1 MIGQGYYK
9 LEPLAYL
16 IDNPFEII
24 LVGSSENTVGKL
36 DVNIIPTDESGWRD
50 PPEEIITDNPEDL
63 INGRIDFV
71 VTVNWAIEL
80 PKTFCTDVFCEY

>member
-1 MIGQGYYK
+1 MNDNDNPFFDKPEPQLIGQGYYK

-24 LVGSSENTVGKL
+24 LVGHLENTVGKL

-50 PPEEIITDNPEDL
+50 PPEEMITDDP
-63 INGRIDFV
+63 
-71 VTVNWAIEL
+71 
-80 PKTFCTDVFCEY
+80 

>member
-1 MIGQGYYK
+1 

-24 LVGSSENTVGKL
+24 LVGHLENTVGKL

-50 PPEEIITDNPEDL
+50 PPEEMITDDPQDL
-63 INGRIDFV
+63 IGKRVDFV
-71 VTVNWAIEL
+71 V
-80 PKTFCTDVFCEY
+80 

>member
-71 VTVNWAIEL
+71 VTVN
-80 PKTFCTDVFCEY
+80 